1 MYHRFL
7 CDNNFNQDF
16 FRIYLNK
23 MVDKLQEYKDRQ
35 KEYRN
40 ISILQLSTVNN
51 VLLTLSSGLFVFCID
66 KKKTTEIHFNFCHS
80 INWQVTTYWSSVLIL
95 GASIF
100 FGLGVLFSRLYD
112 FRISRHISLT
122 RLRFYKEH
130 KDADKKEL
138 PYNDFGKFKTSDRVL
153 ALFNCIFCELPFI
166 NSDNAKNIL
175 ENDKLKTDF
184 QNLRRTADILGS
196 ITWKWMKIQ
205 IGLFLVSGIIY
216 LLHQLTL

>member
-1 MYHRFL
+1 
-7 CDNNFNQDF
+7 
-16 FRIYLNK
+16 

-35 KEYRN
+35 KEWRN
-40 ISILQLSTVNN
+40 ISISQLSTVNN

-66 KKKTTEIHFNFCHS
+66 KKKVSEIHFNFCHS
-80 INWQVTTYWSSVLIL
+80 INWQVASYWVSVLIL
-95 GASIF
+95 GISIF

-122 RLRFYKEH
+122 RLRFYKEY
-130 KDADKKEL
+130 KNADKKEL
-138 PYNDFGKFKTSDRVL
+138 PYNDFGKFKTSDRVQ

-166 NSDNAKNIL
+166 NSDDAKKVL
-175 ENDKLKTDF
+175 ENDKVKTDF
-184 QNLRRTADILGS
+184 QNLRKTADILGS
-196 ITWKWMKIQ
+196 ITWKWTKIQ